1 MRFTQQTDFDDI
13 QYSMFRVY
21 ECSILIPIRNKLNA
35 KANQIF
41 NKEKNRTNRDSSH
54 KKILIDIRK

>member
-1 MRFTQQTDFDDI
+1 M
-13 QYSMFRVY
+13 YRVY
-21 ECSILIPIRNKLNA
+21 ECSILIPIRNKLSV

-54 KKILIDIRK
+54 KKMIDIKKYRVCINK